1 MKKPTRPFRIF
12 CLTLLLLSG
21 SASGQALL
29 VNGLTVEGTVSA
41 AEPEERWFFTAEA
54 GAPLTVSVADP
65 TLSSFNLNPRV
76 RVYGPRGWLLADESD
91 PQLVEID
98 LVTDVRGTYTLVVNG
113 DSGSTGG
120 YTLGYTNFGAELFV
134 AEGDDGKE
142 LVSGKAESGSIPV
155 GDSDQWTFEG
165 SAGDT
170 CLLNVTDPGLNS
182 ANLNPRVRV
191 YQPDGTEI
199 FDTHSD
205 AMVMLDFILDLD
217 GTHLV
222 VVSGSGSSNGGY
234 TIDFTRLPGKPVI
247 EAQDDGGDLVSGA
260 VATGNISAGDMDP
273 WYFQAGAGESVLI
286 NVADPSLQSSN
297 FNPRLRVY
305 APDGTKLF
313 DRADPLM
320 VRMEF
325 TVDQTGEYLVLL
337 ADSGTGSGDYRIDYM
352 NTVGA
357 HATPPGDQ
365 GDALANGAAVLAN
378 IAPSDMDQW
387 TFSLDAGDY
396 AHLNVTD
403 TSLASGNLNPRVRV
417 YSPDRL
423 KLFDTASDTSVKL
436 DFVAD
441 EAGEYLL
448 VVTDQFAGSGDY
460 RAHFLRVPGIPEVPP
475 GDHGG
480 ALSVDFPSTG
490 NIQAGDLDPWTFEVA
505 AGRNVELSVVDVQNS
520 SAFLNPLVH
529 VYDPDRNRLFSDAS
543 PTDVTFSFTPDL
555 AGEYLVVVSGTG
567 ISAGEYRIDLST
579 AASTGPVSHAGAALA
594 NGVLAS
600 GTLDIGEVE
609 QWTFEAGL
617 GDHVMV
623 AVHEV
628 ASSSAFDSRLRIIA
642 PDGTE
647 LFDVVNEVTAQA
659 EFEAPR
665 SGTYQ
670 VLVSDSDLL
679 SAFSYGL
686 LLSRAGIGE
695 QHAAPAESG
704 GGQLI
709 DGLLNS
715 AAFTKGDYD
724 QWTFDAQLGDHIL
737 INVHEVDS
745 SSSRDSRLR
754 LYAPDGTRLL
764 DSADEVTVFADFA
777 APQSGTYL
785 AIVSDSDARDEY
797 SYGLQYAAA
806 GVGTT
811 HTAPNGDGGGQLVN
825 GLLNSVSFTKGD
837 YDQWTFD
844 AQLGDHVLIN
854 VHETTSSSAF
864 DSRLRIHA
872 PDGTRLVDFTDPLSA
887 SADFAAPQSGTYLA
901 IVSDSD
907 LRNEYNYGLQYAVAP
922 IATTFAVPPGDGG
935 GELINGL
942 LNNVAFTTGDYDQWI
957 FDAQLGDHILLTLFE
972 LAFSSAFDSRIRLYA
987 PDGTEIIDVTNA
999 VTAFADFA
1007 APQSGAYLAIVA
1019 DSDVRE
1025 AYSYGLDY
1033 SKVTTLARDIAGFDA
1048 DDLLDD
1054 LTLNGTILF
1063 GEIDH
1068 WTFDA
1073 VAGDVVTLTFAES
1086 GSNFSP
1092 WMRVF
1097 APDGSLL
1104 FNEATSSTVSLEMT
1118 IPQTGSYYVR
1128 LSDDNYQAA
1137 GNYAISFSNSRIP
1150 SLLVN
1155 PTEFTAYPGWIIF
1168 GKGQDWST
1176 RGPGGFVRKV
1186 RDGWMSDHFKKNDPW
1201 LHVSAT
1207 TAHGSWIHNPQTNSW
1222 RWVPLA
1228 ADNWSWLPAT
1238 QQWVRNW
1245 DTPN

>member
-1 MKKPTRPFRIF
+1 MQKPTRPFRLF

-21 SASGQALL
+21 TASGQELL
-29 VNGLTVEGTVSA
+29 VNGLAIEGTISIT
-41 AEPEERWFFTAEA
+41 EPEERWFFTAEA
-54 GAPLTVSVADP
+54 GVPVTISVADP

-76 RVYGPRGWLLADESD
+76 RVYGPRGWLLADETD

-134 AEGDDGKE
+134 AEGDDGKALE
-142 LVSGKAESGSIPV
+142 NGIVESGSIPV

-170 CLLNVTDPGLNS
+170 CLLNVTDPSLNS
-182 ANLNPRVRV
+182 TNLNPRVRV

-199 FDTHSD
+199 FDTHSE
-205 AMVMLDFILDLD
+205 AMVMLDFILDQD
-217 GTHLV
+217 GTYLV

-247 EAQDDGGDLVSGA
+247 QPQDHGGDLGSGA
-260 VATGNISAGDMDP
+260 AATGNISAGDMDP
-273 WYFQAGAGESVLI
+273 WYFQAEAGDSVLI
-286 NVADPSLQSSN
+286 NVADPSLQSAN
-297 FNPRLRVY
+297 FNPRVRVY

-325 TVDQTGEYLVLL
+325 TVDQAGEYLVLL

-365 GDALANGAAVLAN
+365 GGALANGAAVLAN
-378 IAPSDMDQW
+378 IATSDMDQW
-387 TFSLDAGDY
+387 TLSLVAGDY
-396 AHLNVTD
+396 IHLNVTD
-403 TSLASGNLNPRVRV
+403 TSLASGNLNPRVRL

-441 EAGEYLL
+441 DGGEYLL

-460 RAHFLRVPGIPEVPP
+460 RVHFLQVPGAWTVPP

-480 ALSVDFPSTG
+480 ELSVDFPSTG
-490 NIQAGDLDPWTFEVA
+490 NINAGDIDPWTFEVA
-505 AGRNVELSVVDVQNS
+505 AGQSVELSVVDVQNS
-520 SAFLNPLVH
+520 SVFLNPLVH
-529 VYDPDRNRLFSDAS
+529 VYDPDRNRLFSDSS
-543 PTDVTFSFTPDL
+543 PTDVTFSFTPDQ
-555 AGEYLVVVSGTG
+555 AGEYLVVVSGTD

-579 AASTGPVSHAGAALA
+579 AASTGLVNHAGTALA
-594 NGVLAS
+594 NGVLAL
-600 GTLDIGEVE
+600 GTLDVGVVE

-628 ASSSAFDSRLRIIA
+628 TSSTAFDSRLRIFG

-647 LFDVVNEVTAQA
+647 LFNVVNEVTAQA
-659 EFEAPR
+659 EFTAPR

-679 SAFSYGL
+679 SSFPYGL
-686 LLSRAGIGE
+686 LLSRAAIGE
-695 QHAAPAESG
+695 VHAAPAESG
-704 GGQLI
+704 GGQLV

-764 DSADEVTVFADFA
+764 DIADEVTAFADFA

-785 AIVSDSDARDEY
+785 AIVSDSDAREEY
-797 SYGLQYAAA
+797 SYGLQYATA
-806 GVGTT
+806 GVGTV
-811 HTAPNGDGGGQLVN
+811 HTAPDGDGGGQLAN

-844 AQLGDHVLIN
+844 AQLGDHVLLN
-854 VHETTSSSAF
+854 VHETTSSSSY
-864 DSRLRIHA
+864 DSRLRIYA

-901 IVSDSD
+901 VVSDSD
-907 LRNEYNYGLQYAVAP
+907 LRDEYDYGLQYAIAP
-922 IATTFAVPPGDGG
+922 IATIFAAPPGDGG
-935 GELINGL
+935 GTLINGL
-942 LNNVAFTTGDYDQWI
+942 LNTAAFTLGDYDQWA
-957 FDAQLGDHILLTLFE
+957 FDAQLGDHVLISLFE
-972 LAFSSAFDSRIRLYA
+972 TTSSSGFDSRLRIYA
-987 PDGTEIIDVTNA
+987 PDGTELIDVTNGLTA
-999 VTAFADFA
+999 VADLT
-1007 APQSGAYLAIVA
+1007 APQTGTYLAIVA

-1054 LTLNGTILF
+1054 ITLNGTILF

-1068 WTFDA
+1068 WTFGA

-1104 FNEATSSTVSLEMT
+1104 FSSVTTSTVTFEMT
-1118 IPQTGSYYVR
+1118 IQQTGAHYVL
-1128 LSDDNYQAA
+1128 LSDDNYQAG
-1137 GNYAISFSNSRIP
+1137 GNYSISYSNSQIP
-1150 SLLVN
+1150 LLLVN

-1168 GKGQDWST
+1168 GQGQDWST

-1186 RDGWMSDHFKKNDPW
+1186 RDGWMSDHFKKDDPW
-1201 LHVSAT
+1201 LHVTAT
-1207 TAHGSWIHNPQTNSW
+1207 TAHGSWIHNPQTDSW
-1222 RWVPLA
+1222 RWIPLA
-1228 ADNWSWLPAT
+1228 ADNWSWLPAS